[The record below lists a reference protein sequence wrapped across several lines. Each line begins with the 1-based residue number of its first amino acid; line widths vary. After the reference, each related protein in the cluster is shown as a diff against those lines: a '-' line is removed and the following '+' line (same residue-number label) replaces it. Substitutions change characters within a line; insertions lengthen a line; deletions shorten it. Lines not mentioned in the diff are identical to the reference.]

1 MIGSEPA
8 LRPAAP
14 ADAPVLAELIDIA
27 GEGFPGHVWAKMAA
41 PGETARDAGRRLVA
55 GAEGDFSHRNA
66 VVATLGGKVVGGLNG
81 FPIPESPAPIDAATM
96 PAPFLPLQELENAGA
111 GSWFVDVVAVLPD
124 FRGRGI
130 GVRLLAD
137 ARRRADAAGRKTLS
151 LIVSDAN
158 AGARRLYER
167 HGFRV
172 MDSRPMVKEGWV
184 NPGRNWILMTT

>member
-1 MIGSEPA
+1 
-8 LRPAAP
+8 
-14 ADAPVLAELIDIA
+14 
-27 GEGFPGHVWAKMAA
+27 
-41 PGETARDAGRRLVA
+41 
-55 GAEGDFSHRNA
+55 
-66 VVATLGGKVVGGLNG
+66 
-81 FPIPESPAPIDAATM
+81 
-96 PAPFLPLQELENAGA
+96 AGA